1 MLSPSL
7 LEEWNRAKPL
17 IKMGYRVLDKEVTIG
32 IPGVSFPAISSAK
45 NTGIGSPYGEGA
57 EKVAFFLD
65 GVVDKVLLT
74 PTGETFPPYFSPYT
88 GSFGYNP
95 FFIPLEK
102 APFLSEATLGNIYKS
117 TNTKTKID
125 YEEVSRNYSK
135 VLREIYKNYQSALSK
150 GDKLATTLSK
160 ELHIF
165 IKENPYIQIDAK
177 YYHNK
182 EQDYYLFIEYL
193 ASTFIKD
200 APFSYIGDIPVRLPD
215 SYCHAYPDIF
225 LKGFSLGVPPDNLNK
240 KETNWHFPV
249 INPDKLFSKDG
260 SLGIAGKL
268 LEHIFD
274 TTFKR
279 NKGGLRIDHFIGMV
293 NPFIISESP
302 KYESGR
308 LYSSPDHPIFKKF
321 TKHTTQEFANI
332 AKEIIINTANKNH
345 FDLSKI
351 YIEDIGSR
359 PEQLDA
365 VIETLGLGRMLVS
378 QFIEPENPNHIY
390 RLARANHDDIAVLN
404 THDMESVKDYFSAMN
419 EDTRTLHAR
428 QLAEDLRFN
437 FMPDLSEPKTLIRM
451 KWGELMASPAKRVIA
466 FFTSFTGQEG
476 RFNEPDKLIK
486 WKLRMETSF
495 EENYLKRLKQGLA
508 YNPFDA
514 VCLGI
519 YARGD
524 DFFNQNKDLVS
535 ELRTTEQNILNMI
548 T

>member
-1 MLSPSL
+1 MLSPLL
-7 LEEWNRAKPL
+7 LEEWNKAKPL
-17 IKMGYRVLDKEVTIG
+17 IKRGYRVLDKEVTIG
-32 IPGVSFPAISSAK
+32 IPGVSFPALSSAK

-57 EKVAFFLD
+57 EKVAFFFE

-88 GSFGYNP
+88 GSLGYNP

-102 APFLSEATLGNIYKS
+102 APFLSESTLENIYKS
-117 TNTKTKID
+117 TKSGTQID
-125 YEEVSRNYSK
+125 YKEVSKHYHK
-135 VLREIYKNYQSALSK
+135 ALHEIYKNYQHALSK
-150 GDKLATTLSK
+150 GDKFATTLHKDLS
-160 ELHIF
+160 IF
-165 IKENPYIQIDAK
+165 TKENPYIEIDAK
-177 YYHNK
+177 YYHSK
-182 EQDYYLFIEYL
+182 EQDYYFFIEYL

-200 APFSYIGDIPVRLPD
+200 APFSYIGDIPVKLPD
-215 SYCHAYPDIF
+215 SYCHAYPNIF
-225 LKGFSLGVPPDNLNK
+225 LKGFSMGVPPDNLNK
-240 KETNWHFPV
+240 NETDWGFPV
-249 INPDKLFSKDG
+249 INPDKLFNKDG

-293 NPFIISESP
+293 NPFIISKSS

-308 LYSSPDHPIFKKF
+308 LYSSPDHQIFKKF
-321 TKHTTQEFANI
+321 TKHTTQEFASI

-345 FDLSKI
+345 FDLNKI

-359 PEQLDA
+359 PEQLDE
-365 VIETLGLGRMLVS
+365 VIKILGLGRMLVS

-390 RLARANHDDIAVLN
+390 RLSRANPNDIAVLN
-404 THDMESVKDYFSAMN
+404 THDMESVNDYFAAMDD
-419 EDTRTLHAR
+419 EKRTIHAH

-437 FMPDLSEPKTLIRM
+437 FMPDLSEPKTLVRM
-451 KWGELMASPAKRVIA
+451 KWGELMASPAKRVMA

-476 RFNEPDKLIK
+476 RFNEPDNPIK
-486 WKLRMETSF
+486 WKLRMETDF
-495 EENYLKRLKQGLA
+495 EENYLRRLKQGLA

-524 DFFNQNKDLVS
+524 EFFNQNQDLVS
-535 ELRTTEQNILNMI
+535 ELRATEQNILDMI
-548 T
+548 V